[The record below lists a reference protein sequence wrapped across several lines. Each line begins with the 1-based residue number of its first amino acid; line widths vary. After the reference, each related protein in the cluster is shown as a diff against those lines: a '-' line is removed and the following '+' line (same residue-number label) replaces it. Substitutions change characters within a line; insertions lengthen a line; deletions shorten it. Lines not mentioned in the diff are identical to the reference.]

1 MLSYE
6 KLKKSEMIFEDF
18 ETKPYLK
25 NLNVHN
31 ARIIF
36 KKRSSMMQHVKL
48 NYMSDARNVKTLWQC
63 DSCQSSVDSMGHVL
77 RCPSYLQLRTGKD
90 LDSNQDLAQYL
101 HDVFMIRSKLNIN
114 M

>member
-6 KLKKSEMIFEDF
+6 KLKKSKLINEDL

-36 KKRSSMMQHVKL
+36 KKRSSMMQNVKL
-48 NYMSDARNVKTLWQC
+48 NYRSDVRNVKTLWQC